1 MPSHTLRGIHVLWT
15 LLAFFALVT
24 AVDAFFIVRA
34 VATFPGEQVKNSYV
48 LGLDFNR
55 EFERRER
62 QRMLGWRAE
71 AGVVQDDGQHLL
83 VHMTSADG
91 RPLSGL
97 AVSVELFSAAMGR
110 VEETI
115 ALEERAPG
123 DYIAPVVLQATARV
137 EMNISAQRPGDSEPA
152 FEAVK
157 VLVIP

>member
-1 MPSHTLRGIHVLWT
+1 MPSQTLRGIHVLWM
-15 LLAFFALVT
+15 LLAFFALII
-24 AVDAFFIVRA
+24 AVDAYFIFRA

-55 EFERRER
+55 EVERRER
-62 QRMLGWRAE
+62 QRTLGWRAE

-83 VHMTSADG
+83 VHLTSAEG

-97 AVSVELFSAAMGR
+97 AVSVELFSAAMGP

-115 ALEERAPG
+115 VLEERGPG
-123 DYIAPVVLQATARV
+123 DYVAPVVLPAQARV
-137 EMNISAQRPGDSEPA
+137 EMNISAQRSGDSEPA

-157 VLVIP
+157 VLVTP